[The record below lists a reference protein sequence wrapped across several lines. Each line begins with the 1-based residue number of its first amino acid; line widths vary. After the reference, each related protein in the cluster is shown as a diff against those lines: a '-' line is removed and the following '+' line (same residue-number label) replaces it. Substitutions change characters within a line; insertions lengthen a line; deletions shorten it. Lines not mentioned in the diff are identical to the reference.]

1 MNGMNTS
8 GFDPDFVPR
17 DVQVDDEMIRVRFES
32 GLEIA
37 TPVSRFPRLQRA
49 TPQQRK
55 VWRLIGRG
63 DGIHWPE
70 VDEDISVRGL
80 FSARRAPVS
89 SSIEEVPLL
98 VGELYKVTRRLNY
111 IFGDRPFTPDGHLV
125 GSIGEVV
132 AEYIYGLHLQPCS
145 TPRID
150 AHTVDDRSVQ
160 IKLTGENG
168 TSYGVRWSSEDV
180 QPLPDLLICLKLD
193 SQGFRE
199 IYNGPFPINLLKA
212 RKDQRNGQIA
222 LPVSKLNSLNPSEL
236 PHVKSFE
243 SLNRWFPTQLSD
255 VA

>member
-1 MNGMNTS
+1 VNGMHTS
-8 GFDPDFVPR
+8 GFDPDFVPC
-17 DVQVDDEMIRVRFES
+17 DVRVDDEMIRVRFES

-49 TPQQRK
+49 TPQQRQ

-63 DGIHWPE
+63 DGIHWPD
-70 VDEDISVRGL
+70 VDEDISVHGL
-80 FSARRAPVS
+80 FSTQRTRVS

-98 VGELYKVTRRLNY
+98 VGELYKVTRRLNH
-111 IFGDRPFTPDGHLV
+111 IFHDRPFTPDGHLV

-132 AEYIYGLHLQPCS
+132 AEYIYGLRLQPCS

-150 AHTVDDRSVQ
+150 AHTADNQSVQ

-168 TSYGVRWSSEDV
+168 TSYGIRWSSLDE
-180 QPLPDLLICLKLD
+180 QPVPDLLIGLKLD
-193 SQGFRE
+193 SKGFRE
-199 IYNGPFPINLLKA
+199 IYNGPFPIDLLRAK
-212 RKDQRNGQIA
+212 KDQSNGQIA
-222 LPVSKLNSLNPSEL
+222 LTLSKLSSLNPSKL
-236 PHVKSFE
+236 PHIKSFD